1 MTEAIDVFL
10 DESHH
15 KAAAELE
22 AWAKVAMQPFAHAQD
37 DAHGRQQAR
46 QAILAM
52 GQAGWLS
59 CLIPAGQAAGPR
71 DCRTLCLFR
80 EAVAGISP
88 LADALYAVQGL
99 ACIPLALEGS
109 PQQQERWL
117 PLAAAGQ
124 VLGAFA
130 MTEPEAG
137 SDVANI
143 QTRAVREGDD
153 YLLSGTKW
161 LISNAGIADF
171 YVVFASLHPEQGRRG
186 IGAFLVDSRSEGLR
200 FRGPQILSA
209 PHPLG
214 ILDFHQCRAQLIHR
228 EGFKLGMRTLDSV
241 RVSVA
246 AAACGM
252 ASRALQEATRHALE
266 RRQFGQPLAQFQ
278 LVQQKLAQMAI
289 SLDAARLLT
298 YRAARQRDMGNLRNT
313 KAVAMAKAFASE
325 SAQQIIDQSMQIL
338 GGIGMLA
345 DHPVE
350 HLYRAVRSLRIYE
363 GTTEIQHLIIAKELL
378 KT

>member
-1 MTEAIDVFL
+1 MTDAIEVFL
-10 DESHH
+10 DQHH
-15 KAAAELE
+15 HQAAVDLQ
-22 AWAKVAMQPFAHAQD
+22 AWAPAAMQPFAHSRD
-37 DAHGRQQAR
+37 DDHGRQQAR
-46 QAILAM
+46 QAIQAM
-52 GQAGWLS
+52 GRAGWLS

-117 PLAAAGQ
+117 PAAAAGQ
-124 VLGAFA
+124 LVGAFA

-137 SDVANI
+137 SDVANV
-143 QTRAVREGDD
+143 QTIATEAGDHF
-153 YLLSGTKW
+153 LLNGTKW

-171 YVVFASLHPEQGRRG
+171 YVVFASLDREKGSRG
-186 IGAFLVDSRSEGLR
+186 IGAFLVEAQSEGLR

-252 ASRALQEATRHALE
+252 AGRALREATEHALQ

-298 YRAARQRDMGNLRNT
+298 YRAARQRDLGHLRNT
-313 KAVAMAKAFASE
+313 KEVAMAKAFATE
-325 SAQQIIDQSMQIL
+325 SAQRIIDQSMQIL

-350 HLYRAVRSLRIYE
+350 HLYRAIRALRVYE

-378 KT
+378 KV